1 MNRLKPVL
9 QQVLEMSPNYV
20 RTQKNIHSSHCLK
33 STGHVFAMTEPVF
46 AAFFFTFLPLPN

>member
-9 QQVLEMSPNYV
+9 RQVLEMSPNYV

-33 STGHVFAMTEPVF
+33 STGHVFAMKEPVF